1 MSRETVKWKTTV
13 RWTTVGNPLCS
24 YSTVRWWSLQLDAN
38 VGPEGHS
45 RNVSHAW
52 ITKTQLCV
60 YERER
65 ERERDCGLLMC
76 FSQEAPSPLTSHD
89 PIWSGQDFDRTPK
102 RKVSCTK
109 GGKKKAWL
117 CVRSMCM

>member
-1 MSRETVKWKTTV
+1 MYLMLGSQR
-13 RWTTVGNPLCS
+13 LS
-24 YSTVRWWSLQLDAN
+24 Y
-38 VGPEGHS
+38 
-45 RNVSHAW
+45 
-52 ITKTQLCV
+52 V
-60 YERER
+60 YMR

-109 GGKKKAWL
+109 GGKKKARANGL
-117 CVRSMCM
+117 L